1 MTWTGPSLHFPVAE
15 EASNVP
21 SIQILNSTLI
31 DSTPGV
37 LKAWATF
44 AKDYN
49 LDADTVAHATH
60 GRRLCD
66 TLKEYCNIQDEDKLH
81 VRFQQF
87 IHLFFFSIH
96 REANAH
102 TPSSTP
108 RSLHPHQEEIKRFEQ
123 EVLDGGPIPLD
134 GAIQLLTTLNTLAP
148 PAPTRWTI
156 VTSASNFYAPK
167 VLAHASI
174 PLPSVGIITSNDVFR
189 GKPHPDPYL
198 EGARA
203 CSVDP
208 NTCEPPF
215 VGSALTSDQPD
226 IISFSSNCDTRVSSD
241 DDFLK

>member
-1 MTWTGPSLHFPVAE
+1 MYTRQNHQGLGTPPNLTPPHTTFKTQRTAHYHFE
-15 EASNVP
+15 NFNRS
-21 SIQILNSTLI
+21 
-31 DSTPGV
+31 
-37 LKAWATF
+37 
-44 AKDYN
+44 
-49 LDADTVAHATH
+49 DA
-60 GRRLCD
+60 
-66 TLKEYCNIQDEDKLH
+66 
-81 VRFQQF
+81 
-87 IHLFFFSIH
+87 
-96 REANAH
+96 
-102 TPSSTP
+102 
-108 RSLHPHQEEIKRFEQ
+108 
-123 EVLDGGPIPLD
+123 
-134 GAIQLLTTLNTLAP
+134 NTLAP